1 MSIPSRELTYAEAFR
16 EGLSEE
22 MRRDPSVFV
31 MGEEVGAAGGTFKS
45 FDGLFEQF
53 GPERVVDTPIAEEGY
68 VGLGVGAAMAGMRP
82 VIDVMFGDFMTMAMD
97 PMINQAAKM
106 YYMTGGQVPVPM
118 VLHTTMGAGRRSA
131 AQHSQSLHAWFAH
144 IPGLKVVMPATPY
157 DVKGLIKSA
166 IRYDGPVVFY
176 DDKMSYRLK
185 GPVPQEEYL
194 IPLGVAE
201 VKREGTDITVVA
213 TSSMV
218 YSALEAADA
227 LAKEGVSVEVVDPR
241 TIQPLDMET
250 ILASV
255 RKTHRALVVDEGH
268 RSFGASAEIAAE
280 IAEKAFDYLDAPVKR
295 YAAMDVP
302 VPFSP
307 ALEDLTIPNTE
318 GVIALVRGLME
329 GYR

>member
-201 VKREGTDITVVA
+201 VKREGTDITLVA

-218 YSALEAADA
+218 YTALEAADA

>member
-157 DVKGLIKSA
+157 DVKGLIKSS

-201 VKREGTDITVVA
+201 VKREGTDITLVA

-241 TIQPLDMET
+241 TIQPLDTET

-255 RKTHRALVVDEGH
+255 RKTHRALVLDEGH

>member
-201 VKREGTDITVVA
+201 VKREGTDITLVA

-255 RKTHRALVVDEGH
+255 RKTHRALVLDEGH